1 MVKVFLA
8 KKEENRFK
16 LSMKILLVLLFL
28 INCTPDGPGYITE
41 NEARQR
47 LYLIAIGKCS
57 SGGVD
62 PSTKA
67 LEIFSFVEKQFKTNA
82 LKESERE
89 EVVYYSKDF
98 KKCESIFVVAPIEKC
113 DFKNLDLLNLISKG
127 GLCKLEPASYYNF

>member
-1 MVKVFLA
+1 
-8 KKEENRFK
+8 
-16 LSMKILLVLLFL
+16 MKFVLPILLILLY
-28 INCTPDGPGYITE
+28 CTPDGPGYITE

-57 SGGVD
+57 SGGVN

-67 LEIFSFVEKQFKTNA
+67 LDIFSFVEKQFKTNA

>member
-1 MVKVFLA
+1 MKFV
-8 KKEENRFK
+8 
-16 LSMKILLVLLFL
+16 LSVLLILLH
-28 INCTPDGPGYITE
+28 CTPDGPGYITE

-57 SGGVD
+57 LSGVD
-62 PSTKA
+62 PATKA
-67 LEIFSFVEKQFKTNA
+67 IDIFAFVEKQFKTNT

-98 KKCESIFVVAPIEKC
+98 RKCESIFLAAPIEKC
-113 DFKNLDLLNLISKG
+113 DFKNIDLINLISKG